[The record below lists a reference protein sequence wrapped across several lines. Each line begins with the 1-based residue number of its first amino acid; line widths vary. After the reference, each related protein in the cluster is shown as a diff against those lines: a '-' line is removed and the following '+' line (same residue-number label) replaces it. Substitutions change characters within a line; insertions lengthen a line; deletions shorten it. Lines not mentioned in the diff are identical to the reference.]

1 MEEANTTRK
10 KRSDTSVEIRSQS
23 VSTFHVLFNDE
34 SKMGKDNE
42 TLKENIIVIDFRAAS
57 EMVFLLMTIF
67 FFFFLLQTIQRIN
80 SFHRQHLI
88 KEISLSI

>member
-67 FFFFLLQTIQRIN
+67 FFFLLQTIQRIN